1 MPPSGT
7 EGLGSQLQQG
17 LVIDGHWRLLE
28 SEFCRRLMLPLPSRR
43 AYFYADFVVTG
54 RGFMRGFEWI
64 CPEWAL
70 RASESEDVGDG
81 LGESPAGKGNVD
93 HSLEH

>member
-1 MPPSGT
+1 
-7 EGLGSQLQQG
+7 
-17 LVIDGHWRLLE
+17 
-28 SEFCRRLMLPLPSRR
+28 
-43 AYFYADFVVTG
+43 
-54 RGFMRGFEWI
+54 MRGFEWI